1 MKTKRRVT
9 PEPVKPGP
17 PAFPLREDVSVPTAD
32 RRTLTLKLDDSGA
45 PVWDKFT
52 PPVREAWEKVLAHD
66 STKAAFGV
74 AKVAEPGEISG
85 PVLEAETA
93 RAMFD
98 VLAQAEAVLF
108 SALWK
113 LPYAE
118 VLPILTFSPDEK
130 SLCVPPAMR
139 LAEKYGKELLAKWGD
154 EITLAA
160 LVGMIFLQK
169 ARAVSALAKSKKV
182 SAESPS
188 KQKTTEE
195 EDGALPLQQRSK
207 GDGGASVVPG
217 ARVL

>member
-9 PEPVKPGP
+9 AEPSKAGP

-52 PPVREAWEKVLAHD
+52 PPVREAWEKVLAHE

-74 AKVAEPGEISG
+74 AKVAEPGEVSG
-85 PVLEAETA
+85 PVLEPETA
-93 RAMFD
+93 GVVFD
-98 VLAQAEAVLF
+98 LLAQGEAVLF

-118 VLPILTFSPDEK
+118 VLPLLIFSPQEK
-130 SLCVPPAMR
+130 ALVVPPALR
-139 LAEKYGKELLAKWGD
+139 LADKYGKELLAKWGD

-160 LVGMIFLQK
+160 LVGMISLQK

-182 SAESPS
+182 SSESPRPAKS
-188 KQKTTEE
+188 TEAE
-195 EDGALPLQQRSK
+195 TAYSPSPEGSK
-207 GDGGASVVPG
+207 GDGGASVVPV
-217 ARVL
+217 ATVL